1 MDNENHGKLEQIFID
16 TVRDIQATGI
26 LNLDIFIKQMEDEF
40 VRLGYREKSA
50 GVKNILLVRLDA
62 VGDFMMTTPSIRTVR
77 ENFPTA
83 HITLLVTPRT
93 YSLAELCPY
102 VNEVLSIEIDY
113 FELQNFFKALQ
124 CIVDFAKKNLWKN
137 FYDLCFYFGGLGP
150 DGEYMRSFLPYLSGA
165 RERIGYNYDIIC
177 KSLDTLPVTWRPKEI
192 RHECLRA
199 LYLLQAYGLKVNDTR
214 TEVWF
219 DKLDLNEA
227 NKILNGFGEGR
238 VKIAVGIGASTLAR
252 IYPPDKYIIAFREI
266 IAEGAALVLFGGKED
281 ELILSQFFVDHL
293 PKGLV
298 KNTVPLNISWRTTA
312 AIISQLDMYIG
323 NDTGPKH
330 IAAALKK
337 PVIYLS
343 RVAKDT
349 AQFVTNKSTEVEMF
363 YPWQTE
369 TIVLQPE
376 HQLGECEKK
385 HLFIGCID
393 EDKPHCITQI
403 EPAEIVDAYEKI
415 LQSQKSY

>member
-1 MDNENHGKLEQIFID
+1 MGNEDCGNLEQIYID
-16 TVRDIQATGI
+16 TVSDIQSTGI
-26 LNLDIFIKQMEDEF
+26 LNLDTFLKRMEDEF
-40 VRLGYREKSA
+40 IRLGYRDKSA

-62 VGDFMMTTPSIRTVR
+62 VGDFMMTTPSIRTIR
-77 ENFPTA
+77 ENFPDA
-83 HITLLVTPRT
+83 YITLLVTPRT

-102 VNEVLSIEIDY
+102 VNEVLSIDIDY
-113 FELQNFFKALQ
+113 FDALNIFKTLN

-150 DGEYMRSFLPYLSGA
+150 DGKYMRSFLPYLSGA
-165 RERIGYNYDIIC
+165 RERIGYNYDTIC
-177 KSLDTLPVTWRPKEI
+177 QSLDTLPVTWRPKEI

-199 LYLLQAYGLKVNDTR
+199 LYLLQAYGLKINDTR
-214 TEVWF
+214 IEIWF

-227 NKILNGFGEGR
+227 NKILSGFAPDR
-238 VKIAVGIGASTLAR
+238 IKIAAGIGASTLAR
-252 IYPPDKYIIAFREI
+252 IYPPAQYIVAFREI
-266 IAEGAALVLFGGKED
+266 IAKGAALVLFGGKD
-281 ELILSQFFVDHL
+281 EINIAQFIVDNL

-298 KNTVPLNISWRTTA
+298 KNTLPLNPSWRTSA

-330 IAAALKK
+330 IAAAFKN

-349 AQFVTNKSTEVEMF
+349 AQFVTNLPTEVEMF

-369 TIVLQPE
+369 TIVLQPD
-376 HQLGECEKK
+376 HQIGECAKK
-385 HLFIGCID
+385 HLLIGCID
-393 EDKPHCITQI
+393 EEKPHCITQI
-403 EPAEIVDAYEKI
+403 KPSEIVDAYEKI
-415 LQSQKSY
+415 LQSKS